1 MRFQTTALINKDR
14 KRSQQIKMHDL
25 ISFNWEKKTNKKI
38 HEEDRKKAMYLLHK
52 EKLKNKEKNE

>member
-1 MRFQTTALINKDR
+1 
-14 KRSQQIKMHDL
+14 MHDL